1 MLIAGTNFPGGGYE
15 TMATTGLLSPS
26 TSARWI
32 LPLLAVSTIAAAA
45 GVGRPWLLANTT
57 ASEPRGLYIGALA
70 APAVGRLVAFQA
82 PAAAFPYAGRTPIL
96 KAVAAGPGDLVC
108 TTSGRLAINGR
119 DRAPIA
125 RVDHTGRPLPRWIG
139 CRLLRGDELFVFSDR
154 VPNSLDSRYFGP
166 VSTRQVLGVYTRL
179 PLLSEAR

>member
-1 MLIAGTNFPGGGYE
+1 
-15 TMATTGLLSPS
+15 MATTGLRSPS

-32 LPLLAVSTIAAAA
+32 LSLLAVSTVAAAA
-45 GVGRPWLLANTT
+45 SVGRPWLLANTT

-125 RVDHTGRPLPRWIG
+125 RVDHTGRPLPRGSAAASCAGTSCSYSPIG
-139 CRLLRGDELFVFSDR
+139 SPTASTAATSGR
-154 VPNSLDSRYFGP
+154 
-166 VSTRQVLGVYTRL
+166 VSTRRVLGVYTRL

>member
-1 MLIAGTNFPGGGYE
+1 MD
-15 TMATTGLLSPS
+15 TTGLLSTS

-70 APAVGRLVAFQA
+70 TPAVGRLVAFQA

-125 RVDHTGRPLPRWIG
+125 RVDHKGRPLPQWVG
-139 CRLLRGDELFVFSDR
+139 CRAMRGDELFVFSDR

-166 VSTRQVLGVYTRL
+166 IPKDLIVGKV
-179 PLLSEAR
+179 